1 MKSNLWIIP
10 ALFFVAAAATNL
22 IGHTSLASS
31 SISELVKPA
40 LLPLLALT
48 TLAAA
53 GTPNLKG
60 LKTIILAQLFGCT
73 GDILLIPDG
82 FMPFVCGMLAF
93 LLGHVC
99 YMSVFGG
106 RSWKGLKL
114 STWIIAIIVMAA
126 VVAGLIVAIGIKGA
140 MLAPMAVY
148 GMALMLLIFSALMG
162 VVRIGGKAWWIIL
175 LGALLFTFS
184 DALIATG
191 SFGVL
196 PFPGKRFV
204 IMLTYIVAQSL
215 LAAGFLRLKSLDSNI
230 RKNR

>member
-1 MKSNLWIIP
+1 MKAKLWRIP
-10 ALFFVAAAATNL
+10 ALFFVAAAVTNL
-22 IGHTSLASS
+22 IGHTSLAPS

-60 LKTIILAQLFGCT
+60 LRTIILAQLFGCT

-82 FMPFVCGMLAF
+82 FLPFVFGMLAF

-106 RSWKGLKL
+106 RSWKGLKAL
-114 STWIIAIIVMAA
+114 TWIIALVVMAA
-126 VVAGLIVAIGIKGA
+126 AVAGLILAIGINGA

-162 VVRIGGKAWWIIL
+162 AVRIGGKAWWIIFC
-175 LGALLFTFS
+175 GALLFTFS
-184 DALIATG
+184 DALIATN
-191 SFGVL
+191 SFEVL
-196 PFPGKRFV
+196 PFQGKRFV
-204 IMLTYIVAQSL
+204 IMLTYILAQSL
-215 LAAGFLRLKSLDSNI
+215 LAAGFLRLK
-230 RKNR
+230 K

>member
-10 ALFFVAAAATNL
+10 ALFFAAAAVVNL
-22 IGHTSLASS
+22 LGHTSLAPD
-31 SISELVKPA
+31 SIAALVKPA

-53 GTPNLKG
+53 DTLKLKG

-73 GDILLIPDG
+73 GDVLLIPDG
-82 FMPFVCGMLAF
+82 FLPFVCGMLAF
-93 LLGHVC
+93 LMGHVC
-99 YMSVFGG
+99 YMTVFGG

-114 STWIIAIIVMAA
+114 STWIVAIIVMAA
-126 VVAGLIVAIGIKGA
+126 AVAGLIVSIGIKGA
-140 MLAPMAVY
+140 MLPPMAVY

-184 DALIATG
+184 DALIATN

-196 PFPGKRFV
+196 PFDGKRVV
-204 IMLTYIVAQSL
+204 IMFTYLVAQSL
-215 LAAGFLRLKSLDSNI
+215 LAAGFLRLKE
-230 RKNR
+230 

>member
-1 MKSNLWIIP
+1 MKSKLWRIP
-10 ALFFVAAAATNL
+10 ALFFVAAAVTNL
-22 IGHTSLASS
+22 LGHTSLAPST
-31 SISELVKPA
+31 ISELVKPA

-53 GTPNLKG
+53 GSFDRKG
-60 LKTIILAQLFGCT
+60 LKTIILAQLVGCT

-82 FMPFVCGMLAF
+82 FLPFVFGMLAF

-99 YMSVFGG
+99 YMTVFGG
-106 RSWKGLKL
+106 RSWKGLKVA
-114 STWIIAIIVMAA
+114 TWVIALIVMVAL
-126 VVAGLIVAIGIKGA
+126 VAGLIFAIGIKGA

-175 LGALLFTFS
+175 LGAVLFTFS
-184 DALIATG
+184 DIMIATG

-196 PFPGKRFV
+196 PFEGKRFV

-215 LAAGFLRLKSLDSNI
+215 LAAGFLRLEK
-230 RKNR
+230 

>member
-1 MKSNLWIIP
+1 MKSKLWRIP
-10 ALFFVAAAATNL
+10 ALFFLAAAATNL
-22 IGHTSLASS
+22 LGHTSLAPS

-53 GTPNLKG
+53 GKPDRKG

-99 YMSVFGG
+99 YMTVFGG
-106 RSWKGLKL
+106 RSWKGLKI
-114 STWIIAIIVMAA
+114 STWIIAIVVMVAA
-126 VVAGLIVAIGIKGA
+126 VAGLIAAIGIKGA

-148 GMALMLLIFSALMG
+148 GMALMMLIFSALMG
-162 VVRIGGKAWWIIL
+162 VVRFKDKAWRIIL
-175 LGALLFTFS
+175 CGAVLFTFS

-191 SFGVL
+191 SFDVL
-196 PFPGKRFV
+196 PFTGKRFV
-204 IMLTYIVAQSL
+204 IMLTYLAAQSL
-215 LAAGFLRLKSLDSNI
+215 LAAGFLRLKD
-230 RKNR
+230 

>member
-1 MKSNLWIIP
+1 MKSNLWRIP
-10 ALFFVAAAATNL
+10 ALFFLAAAVTNL
-22 IGHTSLASS
+22 LGHTSLAPS

-53 GTPNLKG
+53 GTPNIKG
-60 LKTIILAQLFGCT
+60 LKTILLAQLFGCT

-82 FMPFVCGMLAF
+82 FLPFVFGMLAF

-99 YMSVFGG
+99 YISVFGG
-106 RSWKGLKL
+106 RSLKKL
-114 STWIIAIIVMAA
+114 GIGIWVIAFVIMVAA
-126 VVAGLIVAIGIKGA
+126 VAGLILAIGIKGA

-148 GMALMLLIFSALMG
+148 GMALMMLIFSTLMG
-162 VVRIGGKAWWIIL
+162 VIRFGGKAWWILL

-184 DALIATG
+184 DALIATN

-196 PFPGKRFV
+196 PFEGKRFV
-204 IMLTYIVAQSL
+204 IMLTYILAQSL
-215 LAAGFLRLKSLDSNI
+215 LAAGFLRLK
-230 RKNR
+230 K

>member
-1 MKSNLWIIP
+1 MKSTLWRIP
-10 ALFFVAAAATNL
+10 ALFFVAAAVTNL
-22 IGHTSLASS
+22 LGHTSLAPD

-53 GTPNLKG
+53 GTTDIKG
-60 LKTIILAQLFGCT
+60 LKTILLAQLFGCT

-82 FMPFVCGMLAF
+82 FLPFVCGMLAF

-114 STWIIAIIVMAA
+114 STWIIALIVMAGA
-126 VVAGLIVAIGIKGA
+126 VAGLVAAIGIKGA

-148 GMALMLLIFSALMG
+148 GMALMMLIFSALMG
-162 VVRIGGKAWWIIL
+162 VVRIGGRAWWIIL
-175 LGALLFTFS
+175 CGAVLFTFS

-196 PFPGKRFV
+196 PFTGKRFV
-204 IMLTYIVAQSL
+204 IMLTYLAAQSL
-215 LAAGFLRLKSLDSNI
+215 LAAGFLRLKE
-230 RKNR
+230 

>member
-1 MKSNLWIIP
+1 MKAKLWQIP
-10 ALFFVAAAATNL
+10 ALFFVAAAVTNL
-22 IGHTSLASS
+22 VGHTSLAPS
-31 SISELVKPA
+31 SISEFVKPA

-48 TLAAA
+48 TLAAS
-53 GTPNLKG
+53 GTFERKG
-60 LKTIILAQLFGCT
+60 LRTIILAQLFGCT

-82 FMPFVCGMLAF
+82 FLPFVFGMLAF

-114 STWIIAIIVMAA
+114 STWIIAIIVMVAA
-126 VVAGLIVAIGIKGA
+126 VAGLIAAIGIKGA

-175 LGALLFTFS
+175 CGALLFTFS
-184 DALIATG
+184 DTLIATG
-191 SFGVL
+191 NFGVL
-196 PFPGKRFV
+196 QFEGKRFV
-204 IMLTYIVAQSL
+204 VMLTYILAQSL
-215 LAAGFLRLKSLDSNI
+215 LAAGFLRLEK
-230 RKNR
+230 

>member
-1 MKSNLWIIP
+1 MKSNLWVIP
-10 ALFFVAAAATNL
+10 ALFFVAAAVINL
-22 IGHTSLASS
+22 LGHTSLAPD
-31 SISELVKPA
+31 SIAALVKPA

-53 GTPNLKG
+53 GTLKLKG

-82 FMPFVCGMLAF
+82 FLPFVCGMLAF
-93 LLGHVC
+93 LMGHIC
-99 YMSVFGG
+99 YMTVFGG
-106 RSWKGLKL
+106 RSWKRLKM

-126 VVAGLIVAIGIKGA
+126 AVAGLIAAIGIKGA

-148 GMALMLLIFSALMG
+148 GMGLMLLIFSALMG
-162 VVRIGGKAWWIIL
+162 VVRFGGRVWWMIL

-184 DALIATG
+184 DALIATN

-196 PFPGKRFV
+196 PFTGKRVV
-204 IMLTYIVAQSL
+204 IMFTYLVAQSL
-215 LAAGFLRLKSLDSNI
+215 LAAGFLRLKQ
-230 RKNR
+230 

>member
-10 ALFFVAAAATNL
+10 ALFFVAAAVVNL
-22 IGHTSLASS
+22 VGHTSLAPD

-53 GTPNLKG
+53 GTLKMKG

-73 GDILLIPDG
+73 GDILLIPEG
-82 FMPFVCGMLAF
+82 FLPFVFGMLAF

-99 YMSVFGG
+99 YMTAFGG
-106 RSWKGLKL
+106 RSWKKLKL
-114 STWIIAIIVMAA
+114 ATWIIAIIVMAA
-126 VVAGLIVAIGIKGA
+126 AVAGLIAAIGIKGA
-140 MLAPMAVY
+140 MLPPMAVY
-148 GMALMLLIFSALMG
+148 GMALMMLIFSALMG

-175 LGALLFTFS
+175 FGALLFTFS
-184 DALIATG
+184 DALIATN

-196 PFPGKRFV
+196 PFTGKRFV
-204 IMLTYIVAQSL
+204 IMLTYLAAQSL
-215 LAAGFLRLKSLDSNI
+215 LAAGFLRLKE
-230 RKNR
+230 